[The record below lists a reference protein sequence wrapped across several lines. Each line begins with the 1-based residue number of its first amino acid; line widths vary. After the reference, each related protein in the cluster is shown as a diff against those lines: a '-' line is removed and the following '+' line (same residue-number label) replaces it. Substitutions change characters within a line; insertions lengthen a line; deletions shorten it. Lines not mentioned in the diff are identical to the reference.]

1 MLLSYDY
8 LRRIMGFSIK
18 ACWNYKCPRCRQ
30 GDIFEKPLQLNQPLA
45 MPKRCKYCN
54 QLTEPE
60 IGFYY
65 GAMMVSYAISAWLFL
80 AIVLILVFYFDWSV
94 NQAMLVVIF
103 LAIVTYLKLLRFSRS
118 MWLHLM
124 VRHDPDQEK
133 KSVLARKKNV
143 NQTTE
148 WKPRVNNNQ

>member
-1 MLLSYDY
+1 
-8 LRRIMGFSIK
+8 MGFSIK

-30 GDIFEKPLQLNQPLA
+30 GDIFTKPLQLTDPLA
-45 MPKRCKYCN
+45 MPKRCEYCK

-65 GAMMVSYAISAWLFL
+65 GAMMVSYGISAWLFL

-94 NQAMLVVIF
+94 NQAMMVVIV
-103 LAIVTYLKLLRFSRS
+103 LAIVSYLKLLRFSRS

-124 VRHDPDQEK
+124 VKHNPAAEQESLRIAK
-133 KSVLARKKNV
+133 QV
-143 NQTTE
+143 QTKQKE
-148 WKPRVNNNQ
+148 WTPRIQK

>member
-1 MLLSYDY
+1 
-8 LRRIMGFSIK
+8 MGFSIK

-30 GDIFEKPLQLNQPLA
+30 GDIFVRPLQLNNPLA
-45 MPKRCKYCN
+45 MPKRCAYCN

-80 AIVLILVFYFDWSV
+80 GIVLILVFYFDWSV

-103 LAIVTYLKLLRFSRS
+103 LAIISYLKLLRFSRS

-124 VRHDPDQEK
+124 VKHSPEEEK
-133 KSVLARKKNV
+133 KSIMASKEV
-143 NQTTE
+143 NSKSEE
-148 WKPRVNNNQ
+148 WKPRLKN

>member
-1 MLLSYDY
+1 
-8 LRRIMGFSIK
+8 MGFSIK

-30 GDIFEKPLQLNQPLA
+30 GDIFEKPLQLNNPLA
-45 MPKRCKYCN
+45 MPKRCTYCN

-65 GAMMVSYAISAWLFL
+65 GAMMVSYGISAWLFL
-80 AIVLILVFYFDWSV
+80 GIVLILVFYFDWSV
-94 NQAMLVVIF
+94 NQAMVVVII

-124 VRHDPDQEK
+124 VKHSPEEEK
-133 KSVLARKKNV
+133 KAILASK
-143 NQTTE
+143 TTPLESKE
-148 WKPRVNNNQ
+148 WKPRIRQ